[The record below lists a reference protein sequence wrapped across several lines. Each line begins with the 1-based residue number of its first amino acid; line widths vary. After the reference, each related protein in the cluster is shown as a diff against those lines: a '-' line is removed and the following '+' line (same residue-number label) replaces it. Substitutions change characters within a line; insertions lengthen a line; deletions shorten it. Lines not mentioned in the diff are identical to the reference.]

1 MTTPISKAVLF
12 IKESCAPCQKTK
24 DFVET
29 ITSGLS
35 RNLVLMKKENH
46 SALVAAYELE
56 KFPTLLLLTKEGE
69 EVRRFVGGEQ
79 IRAVLV
85 PALKEIYYNE

>member
-1 MTTPISKAVLF
+1 
-12 IKESCAPCQKTK
+12 
-24 DFVET
+24 
-29 ITSGLS
+29 
-35 RNLVLMKKENH
+35 MKKENH